1 VILATQEAETRRI
14 TIQSAQANGSQDTIS
29 KILNT
34 TQEWV
39 KWYSTCLP
47 SMKPRVQTPVQKDRE
62 TERKNDQRERKTKER
77 EFPKKLVK
85 FYFLRLGC

>member
-1 VILATQEAETRRI
+1 
-14 TIQSAQANGSQDTIS
+14 
-29 KILNT
+29 
-34 TQEWV
+34 
-39 KWYSTCLP
+39 
-47 SMKPRVQTPVQKDRE
+47 MKPRVQTPVQKDRE